1 MGGGISRMTGAA
13 ANNSSANLKKA
24 LTAYNA
30 ALRNANKVANLAG
43 AINKNINVNG
53 TQRKISNLIKNG
65 ISKYGQA
72 IYKGHAAAAEAA
84 ALAAA
89 GATPPAE
96 PLNNAAKRL
105 EALNAY
111 YASTLAALV
120 NNNARA
126 NKYLAN
132 RNKNYNNNKAAN
144 NARNGGGKYA
154 NLWAAVS
161 AKRTAGAG
169 GGNFTPANQNINAS
183 GLIGYKLQA
192 NGSYMKVQRS
202 AANATNWARANNKSY
217 NKNASGIFTEK

>member
-1 MGGGISRMTGAA
+1 MGGGISRMTGAT

-72 IYKGHAAAAEAA
+72 IYKGHAEAAEAA

-89 GATPPAE
+89 GVKPPAE

-120 NNNARA
+120 NNSARA
-126 NKYLAN
+126 NQYRVN

-154 NLWAAVS
+154 NLWAAVN
-161 AKRTAGAG
+161 AKRAA
-169 GGNFTPANQNINAS
+169 GNFTPANANINAS

-192 NGSYMKVQRS
+192 NGSYIKVQRT
-202 AANATNWARANNKSY
+202 AANAANWSRANNKSY
-217 NKNASGIFTEK
+217 NKNASGTFTEK